1 LRCQSVDAHSTSGPA
16 KPTFAS
22 MPISRFMPCIP
33 TRRVRVPAGPD
44 WVHEIKHDGYRLIVQ
59 RDGDR
64 VRLFTRCG
72 HDWSG
77 RYPLITAEA
86 LRLRETAF
94 VIDGEAV
101 VLGDNAVADFAALHL
116 GRSDKHVRL
125 IAFDLLALNGDD
137 IRREPLLVR
146 KAKLKKLLEKS
157 NNDIQFNPHMQGD
170 IGSAMFQFA
179 CELGLE
185 GVVSK
190 HRDSV
195 YRAGH
200 STNWIKVKNPAS
212 PAMTRAQDIDWS
224 RK

>member
-1 LRCQSVDAHSTSGPA
+1 
-16 KPTFAS
+16 
-22 MPISRFMPCIP
+22 
-33 TRRVRVPAGPD
+33 
-44 WVHEIKHDGYRLIVQ
+44 
-59 RDGDR
+59 
-64 VRLFTRCG
+64 
-72 HDWSG
+72 
-77 RYPLITAEA
+77 
-86 LRLRETAF
+86 